1 MIKYSILN
9 IPKLEDDEM
18 VNNITVRL
26 DEGQF
31 KGTIVTFDPI
41 QLSEDGSKL
50 QYGLV
55 LQSLLVNNYNAAEG
69 KPEGTTIQDVLPP
82 IQLNK
87 FYELIDDVFLDTLKL
102 MKNNIHYGE

>member
-1 MIKYSILN
+1 MIQYSILN
-9 IPKLEDDEM
+9 IPKLEDEEM
-18 VNNITVRL
+18 VNNITIRL

-41 QLSEDGSKL
+41 QLTEDGSKL

-55 LQSLLVNNYNAAEG
+55 IQALFVNNYNEEALA
-69 KPEGTTIQDVLPP
+69 GTTIQEMLTP

>member
-1 MIKYSILN
+1 MIQYSILN
-9 IPKLEDDEM
+9 IPKLEDEEM
-18 VNNITVRL
+18 VNNITIRL

-55 LQSLLVNNYNAAEG
+55 IQALFVNNYNEEELA
-69 KPEGTTIQDVLPP
+69 GTTIQDVLTP

-102 MKNNIHYGE
+102 MKNNIRYGE

>member
-1 MIKYSILN
+1 MIQYSILN
-9 IPKLEDDEM
+9 IPKLEDEVM
-18 VNNITVRL
+18 VNNITIRL
-26 DEGQF
+26 DEGLY

-55 LQSLLVNNYNAAEG
+55 IQVLFVNNYNEEELA
-69 KPEGTTIQDVLPP
+69 GTTIQEMLTP

-102 MKNNIHYGE
+102 MKNNIQYGE